1 MQLLNF
7 ISLIFLK
14 EEKCFRLN
22 NSFIIGFC
30 KLVLIQS
37 NWDLSK
43 MDDQLQKIWRLHNW
57 FEEDFAFPQTKALRK
72 ESTQRM
78 VESNY
83 YSFKMN
89 LKILE
94 RKIRIINEANLACRK
109 LSLTRSRSTPAFDL
123 ESFPYLKVPEISH
136 VLIKDYLVDMLP
148 KKIHSIKS

>member
-1 MQLLNF
+1 
-7 ISLIFLK
+7 
-14 EEKCFRLN
+14 
-22 NSFIIGFC
+22 
-30 KLVLIQS
+30 
-37 NWDLSK
+37 
-43 MDDQLQKIWRLHNW
+43 
-57 FEEDFAFPQTKALRK
+57 
-72 ESTQRM
+72 M

-148 KKIHSIKS
+148 KKNSFNQVLTMNAGEIKKHIFQIFCQIIVGSDKSTNLITDIIIFK